1 MPEVREVIDIESECS
16 DAKAPEGYSRSNWFS
31 SENWDEPVSQQ
42 NRMITMYSLTTP
54 VLQEN
59 RRGEWRMK
67 DYEIIRTA
75 SQIDIV
81 MTLREIWTQLEGWA

>member
-1 MPEVREVIDIESECS
+1 
-16 DAKAPEGYSRSNWFS
+16 
-31 SENWDEPVSQQ
+31 
-42 NRMITMYSLTTP
+42 
-54 VLQEN
+54 
-59 RRGEWRMK
+59 MK